1 MQSWSPEET
10 VAGTVAAIAAALHR
24 RQ

>member
-1 MQSWSPEET
+1 MQSWSPEDT